1 MSRRKGEDMT
11 DELERIDSKKAKD
24 VIDEFG
30 RQADIE
36 RIAWRLDLPEEEV
49 RAILSNPAVGG
60 EAVRQKALSFGP
72 ELVGTLLDRLLVL
85 IKNGEPQHI
94 LSAGRL
100 MLQIY
105 KDMGEADKPRKK
117 EEAKVV
123 SMTDAIVLLEE
134 EENG

>member
-1 MSRRKGEDMT
+1 MT
-11 DELERIDSKKAKD
+11 DELEQKSIIDARQ
-24 VIDEFG
+24 VIEEFG
-30 RQADIE
+30 READIE
-36 RIAWRLDLPEEEV
+36 NIAFKLGMPEEEV

-85 IKNGEPQHI
+85 IKDGEPQHT
-94 LSAGRL
+94 LAAGRL

-105 KDMGEADKPRKK
+105 KDLGDKDRPAQK
-117 EEAKVV
+117 EERQIV
-123 SMTDAIVLLEE
+123 SMTDAIILLEE

>member
-1 MSRRKGEDMT
+1 MSDDKLAKIDPEKAKRV
-11 DELERIDSKKAKD
+11 IDSFST
-24 VIDEFG
+24 E
-30 RQADIE
+30 ADIE
-36 RIAWRLDLPEEEV
+36 RIAWRLDMPEEEV

-85 IKNGEPQHI
+85 IKNGEPQHT

-105 KDMGEADKPRKK
+105 KDIGTAGEEKP
-117 EEAKVV
+117 AKPEDVV
-123 SMTDAIVLLEE
+123 VNMTDAIILLESE
-134 EENG
+134 EDGS